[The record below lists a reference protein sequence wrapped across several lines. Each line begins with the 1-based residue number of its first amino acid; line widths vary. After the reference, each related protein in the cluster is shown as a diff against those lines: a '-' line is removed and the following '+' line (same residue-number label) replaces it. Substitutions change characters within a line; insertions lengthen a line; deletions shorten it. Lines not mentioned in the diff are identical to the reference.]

1 MARQNMKI
9 NLTVTNPEHVSL
21 PDANDKFQEG
31 ASGTTYET
39 SISENGVV
47 LEEQMMKL
55 GATAGE
61 YNMATNIY
69 RKYLA
74 LHRTALGRGQG

>member
-1 MARQNMKI
+1 
-9 NLTVTNPEHVSL
+9 
-21 PDANDKFQEG
+21 
-31 ASGTTYET
+31 
-39 SISENGVV
+39 
-47 LEEQMMKL
+47 MMKL

>member
-1 MARQNMKI
+1 MVRHVAAFLLFFVI
-9 NLTVTNPEHVSL
+9 TASECTVGHQGFGS
-21 PDANDKFQEG
+21 A
-31 ASGTTYET
+31 TYET